1 MNDNNSNNSKKAAK
15 QKIFVNDNKKKELE
29 GFEEVMDLINTNGV
43 EVKISKKDAQIEDYE
58 IYDFLEKEEG
68 RLERLDRFF
77 TVQMPIE
84 RKYSQTKALIKK
96 ESEEMHLIKDEII
109 EKISHP
115 SSRLCDFL
123 DNLISKTY

>member
-1 MNDNNSNNSKKAAK
+1 MNDDRNDPSGKKR
-15 QKIFVNDNKKKELE
+15 IFLTDHKKKELE
-29 GFEEVMDLINTNGV
+29 GFQDVMDLIDGNGIELKV
-43 EVKISKKDAQIEDYE
+43 SKKEAQIEDYE
-58 IYDFLEKEEG
+58 IYDFLEKEIT
-68 RLERLDRFF
+68 RLEKLDRFF

-84 RKYSQTKALIKK
+84 KQYSQTKPLIQK

-123 DNLISKTY
+123 DDLISKTY